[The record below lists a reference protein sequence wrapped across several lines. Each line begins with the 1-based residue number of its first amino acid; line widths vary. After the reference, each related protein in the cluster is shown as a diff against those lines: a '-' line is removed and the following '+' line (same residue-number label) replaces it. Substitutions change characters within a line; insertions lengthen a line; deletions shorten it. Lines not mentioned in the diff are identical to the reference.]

1 MRFVRSTSV
10 TLKVLKS
17 HDSDVLWRVQLLSS
31 AIVHLRTCHHERQE
45 RQWKSYLMLLFLK
58 KQIQKKQKQKQKQH
72 PNEPALNNTVLDSL
86 RKEVRLLLVKKKHR
100 VLLWTSP
107 GLERS
112 QRRDPRGGL
121 QVSHWRHV
129 RQRFQLENSQIGM
142 ATRTRDNI
150 HKQTTFIFFS
160 FLFKNM

>member
-31 AIVHLRTCHHERQE
+31 AIVHLRICHHERQE

-100 VLLWTSP
+100 VLYGPHQAQRDHKGGTREVVCRFLIGDMSDKDSNWRIAKLVWLSEPETTYTSKP
-107 GLERS
+107 HS
-112 QRRDPRGGL
+112 
-121 QVSHWRHV
+121 
-129 RQRFQLENSQIGM
+129 
-142 ATRTRDNI
+142 
-150 HKQTTFIFFS
+150 FS
-160 FLFKNM
+160 FLFFKNM